1 MLALCFGLAGCSS
14 DNGAHVKN
22 LRVEMKE
29 NPLGIDSAHPRFSW
43 QVSSD
48 RPDLVQT
55 TYRIQVAASPEAL
68 AAEGPLM
75 WDSGTVASDASV
87 LVPYEGEPLAS
98 GQYYW
103 WRVKLSTNQG
113 DTQWSE
119 PGSWSMALDDSEWTA
134 SWIGED
140 AISNPGESAGSDKDA
155 MTRLAARYLRKEF
168 SADKTVSRA
177 MLYIS
182 GLGVYEAYLNGEK
195 IGDDVL
201 APGLSQY
208 DKRVYYN
215 VYDVTEMLASGK
227 NTLGVILGNGR
238 YFAMRWKSM
247 QNLKT
252 FGLPSLLAQLNI
264 EYSDG
269 TKAVVASDGSW
280 KVNSRGPIVA
290 NNEFDGEE
298 YDALVDGQSYDEIV
312 LAVAPVGGR
321 DSSVQP
327 TEIQAAPDKYTR
339 YVKDYVGRNLATCG
353 YLSLGG
359 TYNDHY
365 GQGYIQFDITADDGS
380 YVDINDEA
388 SLRSYKVT
396 GQSVAP
402 NSEISFTF
410 MTDPTTGEEYSNLVE
425 SQSVESI
432 NLTVTK
438 VEEG

>member
-1 MLALCFGLAGCSS
+1 MRSMWAKVLCVALAGCIGLAGCSS
-14 DNGAHVKN
+14 GGGAGSAPKGESTGQAVTHQPVEVKASPDKYTWYIKDYVGMN
-22 LRVEMKE
+22 AASVGYTALDGSRRDAYGAGNIKIVYLTEDGTYLDYDLKSEEEDGSETDAEAMLKDYMVTAQNIAPNSEMKYTFMLDE
-29 NPLGIDSAHPRFSW
+29 N
-43 QVSSD
+43 
-48 RPDLVQT
+48 
-55 TYRIQVAASPEAL
+55 
-68 AAEGPLM
+68 
-75 WDSGTVASDASV
+75 
-87 LVPYEGEPLAS
+87 
-98 GQYYW
+98 
-103 WRVKLSTNQG
+103 
-113 DTQWSE
+113 
-119 PGSWSMALDDSEWTA
+119 
-134 SWIGED
+134 
-140 AISNPGESAGSDKDA
+140 
-155 MTRLAARYLRKEF
+155 
-168 SADKTVSRA
+168 
-177 MLYIS
+177 
-182 GLGVYEAYLNGEK
+182 
-195 IGDDVL
+195 
-201 APGLSQY
+201 
-208 DKRVYYN
+208 
-215 VYDVTEMLASGK
+215 
-227 NTLGVILGNGR
+227 
-238 YFAMRWKSM
+238 
-247 QNLKT
+247 
-252 FGLPSLLAQLNI
+252 
-264 EYSDG
+264 
-269 TKAVVASDGSW
+269 
-280 KVNSRGPIVA
+280 
-290 NNEFDGEE
+290 GEE

-321 DSSVQP
+321 GSSVRP